1 MEEMLFFNLSIVND
15 NEEVSLA
22 ELHLHRRRI
31 AKIHGS
37 YHKRFLPLP
46 YRVVLYQVQPNS
58 GHKISRDART
68 MKLASL
74 PVSYT
79 TKSGWHTLDVTAVVR
94 ELLINAQGEVELLL
108 GVQFE
113 APRGVSKS
121 YTPLVPLKHFLK
133 PAGSSEP
140 NNPYKTSS
148 YLVVFSD
155 IDPYFDEF
163 DEANPPE
170 NPETDN
176 EIPAGH
182 LFKERHLKHKIFKVN
197 SNDVLPEKK
206 TKDVKKYKG
215 MENEVYK
222 AEYGR
227 GKEDVVRHKNKHRMT
242 EVKRSKADEMAL
254 QQKNNLKTLPFL
266 HTNEV
271 EEIRQTSRRL
281 TRSVDGGSGPGAARN
296 SITGNTPKPKDVRRM
311 LNLLIK
317 VSGIR
322 HNKQKGFRSRRWCVL
337 EDTKCRIPSRGR
349 EPNARFRFRRLTCF
363 PPRALIRRPRSLTTF
378 R

>member
-1 MEEMLFFNLSIVND
+1 MRRAYPPVEEMLFFNVSVVAD

-58 GHKISRDART
+58 RHKVNRDART

-79 TKSGWHTLDVTAVVR
+79 TKSGWHTLDVTAVLR

-113 APRGVSKS
+113 APKGVAKS

-133 PAGSSEP
+133 PAGNSGP
-140 NNPYKTSS
+140 DNPYKASS

-163 DEANPPE
+163 DEADPPE
-170 NPETDN
+170 EPETEN
-176 EIPAGH
+176 EIPDGH
-182 LFKERHLKHKIFKVN
+182 LFRERHLKHKIFKVN

-206 TKDVKKYKG
+206 QKEVKKYKT
-215 MENEVYK
+215 MDNEVYK
-222 AEYGR
+222 TDYGR
-227 GKEDVVRHKNKHRMT
+227 GKEDVVRHKSKHRIA

-254 QQKNNLKTLPFL
+254 QQKNKLKTLPFL

-281 TRSVDGGSGPGAARN
+281 TRSIDSGNGSGAARN
-296 SITGNTPKPKDVRRM
+296 SVTGHAPKPKDVRRI
-311 LNLLIK
+311 LNQLIK
-317 VSGIR
+317 VSVG
-322 HNKQKGFRSRRWCVL
+322 
-337 EDTKCRIPSRGR
+337 
-349 EPNARFRFRRLTCF
+349 
-363 PPRALIRRPRSLTTF
+363 
-378 R
+378 